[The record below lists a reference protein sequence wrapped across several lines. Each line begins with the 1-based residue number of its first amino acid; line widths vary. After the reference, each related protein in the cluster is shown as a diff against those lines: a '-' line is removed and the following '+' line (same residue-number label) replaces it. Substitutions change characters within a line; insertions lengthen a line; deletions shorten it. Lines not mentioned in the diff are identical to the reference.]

1 MLQKAI
7 WKIWIDTGG
16 TFTDCIADDPKGQ
29 RSRLKVLSKSALRGR
44 ILEQISPSTF
54 KVKMN
59 WGTEESIFN
68 GYNFRI
74 LGKKHNSLKILHIDF
89 SNLTI
94 KVDHD
99 LSLDLKNVLDFEIS
113 AGEEAPI
120 LAARIITGT
129 PLNKELPGINMR
141 LGSTIG
147 TNALLE
153 RTGAQTSL
161 IVTSGYKDLL
171 LIRDQQRPDIFS
183 LNIPDKD
190 PLYEDVH
197 DIQERMS
204 AKGYC
209 LKKLDQNDIQS
220 LITKLQ
226 EKKTES
232 IAISFLHSYLNQ
244 DHEEI
249 LRDKLK
255 EAGFKYI
262 TRSATIAPVINYLNR
277 TETATVNAYLDPKV
291 REYLSKVFKN
301 IPNGDLKV
309 MTSAGGLVDYK
320 HFLPKDSLFSGP
332 AGGIVGA
339 VEVGRRA
346 NIPRLISFDMG
357 GTSTDVARYE
367 GKYEYQYETRV
378 GGATIISPS
387 LSIETVASGGGSI
400 CSFDGMKFSV
410 GPESA
415 GSEPGP
421 ACYGANGPLTITDV
435 NLLLGR
441 LDENNFGIPVNKEL
455 AWKAFRSLTGDSLS
469 EHKDPDSILEGFLRI
484 VNEKMATAIR
494 KISINKGYDT
504 SEYSLISFGGAGGQH
519 ACDIAEILSINKI
532 LVPYD
537 AGLLSA
543 VGMGNARIER
553 FYIKQVLKT
562 YQHIRENLEELIRKS
577 EDIAVELLKEE
588 HILEENIY
596 IREVLLYARFMGQ
609 ETSLEIIYEDPD
621 RIPQSFRD
629 KYEKIYGHWI
639 ENREI
644 EIESIKVI
652 AAEIPEK
659 ESVESGQSP
668 AYIPVPLKYQ
678 KSWFDNAWVDVPV
691 YIWEDLNVGADI
703 HGPALLISKFTSL
716 VLKKN
721 WDLNINIHNQA
732 VMKFRQIEKETILY
746 NEAQIHFDDS
756 IQIELFTNRFISL
769 AEEMGALLRRSSF
782 SVNIKERLDYS
793 CALLDR
799 DGELIVNAP
808 HIPVH
813 LGGLGLCVRS
823 IIEKFVIKPGQVFI
837 TNHPGY
843 GGSHLPDI
851 TLVAPI
857 FDHNDVLTGF
867 VANRAHHAE
876 LGGSR
881 PGSMPPDA
889 THLPEEGK
897 VIAPFCL
904 VDQEQA
910 DWDRIS
916 NILTSEPFPTRS
928 IEENIADLTGSL
940 ASIQAGSE
948 GLKKLCRLYGTS
960 TIQYYME
967 YLKDY
972 ANQSLL
978 KRLKKFKNRNLKAI
992 ERLDDG
998 HKIKVK
1004 VSISD
1009 KKMIFDFTGSSGT
1022 HPGNMNATPA
1032 IVRSAVLYVLR
1043 LLVDEDIPLNEGL
1056 MRSVD
1061 IKLPTGFLNPD
1072 FYDDVNKCPA
1082 VVGGNTET
1090 SQRLV
1095 DTLLKSFSIS
1105 ACSQGTMNN
1114 FLFGNSEFSYY
1125 ETIGG
1130 GVGATDGHRGASA
1143 VHQHMTNTRITD
1155 PEILEFRY
1163 PVRLD
1168 RFGIRKNSG
1177 GKGLWNGGDG
1187 IERIVTFLETLDIT
1201 ILSQHRKEIP
1211 YGLKG
1216 GEPGKR
1222 GQQYLIT
1229 KNSEKVKLQGIDA
1242 KQVEAGDSITI
1253 LTPGGGGFGR
1263 MEL

>member
-1 MLQKAI
+1 MIKGI
-7 WKIWIDTGG
+7 WNIWIDTGG
-16 TFTDCIADDPKGQ
+16 TFTDCIAHDPKGK

-44 ILEQISPSTF
+44 IIYQISPSVF
-54 KVKMN
+54 KVKIN
-59 WGTEESIFN
+59 WGIEKSIFS
-68 GYNFRI
+68 GYTFRI
-74 LGKKHNSLKILHIDF
+74 LGIQHDSVKVLHIDF
-89 SNLTI
+89 SNQTI
-94 KVDHD
+94 EIDHD
-99 LSLDLKNVLDFEIS
+99 PSIKIKDSLDFEIS
-113 AGEEAPI
+113 AGEAAPI
-120 LAARIITGT
+120 LAARLATGT
-129 PLNKELPGINMR
+129 ALDKQLPGINMR

-153 RTGAQTSL
+153 RTGARTSL
-161 IVTSGYKDLL
+161 VVTSGFKDLL
-171 LIRDQQRPDIFS
+171 IIRDQQRPDIFS
-183 LNIPDKD
+183 LNIPDKE
-190 PLYEDVH
+190 PLYEDVYE
-197 DIQERMS
+197 IQERIS

-209 LKKLDQNDIQS
+209 INKPDENLINTIVKKLLKNKI
-220 LITKLQ
+220 
-226 EKKTES
+226 ES
-232 IAISFLHSYLNQ
+232 VAISFLHSYLNKE
-244 DHEEI
+244 HEEI
-249 LRDKLK
+249 LIHKLK
-255 EAGFKYI
+255 KEGFQYI
-262 TRSATIAPVINYLNR
+262 TGSASIAPVINYLNR

-291 REYLSKVFKN
+291 REYLSKVFES
-301 IPNGDLKV
+301 IPNGELKV

-339 VEVGRRA
+339 AEVGRSV
-346 NIPRLISFDMG
+346 NITRLISFDMG

-400 CSFDGMKFSV
+400 CSYDGMKFSV

-441 LDENNFGIPVNKEL
+441 LDENNFGIPVNKKL
-455 AWKAFRSLTGDSLS
+455 AWKAFKSLTKNALS
-469 EHKDPDSILEGFLRI
+469 EQKDPESILEGFLRI

-504 SEYSLISFGGAGGQH
+504 SEYSLVSFGGAGGQH

-532 LVPYD
+532 LVPYE

-553 FYIKQVLKT
+553 FCVKQVLKT
-562 YQHIRENLEELIRKS
+562 FRYIREDLEDLIRKYGD
-577 EDIAVELLKEE
+577 EAIELLKEE
-588 HILEENIY
+588 NIHDENIY

-609 ETSLEIIYEDPD
+609 ETSLEITYEDPD
-621 RIPQSFRD
+621 MILKSFRN

-652 AAEIPEK
+652 AAEKPEK
-659 ESVESGQSP
+659 ESFNSDQAP
-668 AYIPVPLKYQ
+668 AYIPDPAKYQ
-678 KSWFDNAWVDVPV
+678 KSWFDNAWMDIPV
-691 YIWEDLNVGADI
+691 YIWEDLKSGADI
-703 HGPALLISKFTSL
+703 KGPALVVSKFTAL
-716 VLKKN
+716 VLKKT
-721 WDLNINIHNQA
+721 WDLKINIHNQA
-732 VMKFRQIEKETILY
+732 VLEFRKAEKEVFRRSL
-746 NEAQIHFDDS
+746 NQSHFDDS

-799 DGELIVNAP
+799 EGELIVNAP

-823 IIEKFVIKPGQVFI
+823 IMEKFVVKPGQVFI

-851 TLVAPI
+851 TLVAPV
-857 FDHNDVLTGF
+857 FDQHDVLIGF

-889 THLPEEGK
+889 TNLTDEGK

-904 VDQEQA
+904 VDQGKA
-910 DWDRIS
+910 DWDRITS
-916 NILTSEPFPTRS
+916 ILICEPFPTRS
-928 IEENIADLTGSL
+928 IEENLADLTGSL

-948 GLKKLCRLYGTS
+948 GLKKLCRLYGSS
-960 TIQYYME
+960 TIQYYMD

-972 ANQSLL
+972 ANQTLL
-978 KRLKKFKNRNLKAI
+978 QRLKKFENSNLKAT

-998 HKIKVK
+998 YKIKVK
-1004 VSISD
+1004 VNISNQ
-1009 KKMIFDFTGSSGT
+1009 KMTFDFTGSSGT

-1072 FYDDVNKCPA
+1072 FHDDLNKCPA

-1095 DTLLKSFSIS
+1095 DTLLKSFNIS

-1114 FLFGNSEFSYY
+1114 FLFGNSKFSYY

-1130 GVGATDGHRGASA
+1130 GVGATNGHHGASA

-1177 GKGLWNGGDG
+1177 GQGLWNGGDG
-1187 IERIVTFLETLDIT
+1187 IERIVTFLENLDIT
-1201 ILSQHRKEIP
+1201 ILTQHRKEVP
-1211 YGLKG
+1211 YGLEE

-1229 KNSEKVKLQGIDA
+1229 KNGEKVKLQGIDA
-1242 KQVEAGDSITI
+1242 KQVEAGESIVI
-1253 LTPGGGGFGR
+1253 LTPGGGGYGR
-1263 MEL
+1263 KGS